1 MTVDLKRKVSFFII
15 ELILGITFGL
25 FAVSYSERLSDYT
38 DSIII
43 ALLFVYVISIIGI
56 AIPGYFFLK
65 FHGNKEVFVAAIFSS
80 TVWAFLSIFLYII
93 LAFFVNLSIL
103 QTRESGLIFPVIFGV
118 IGFNH
123 FAYNLKNN
131 TSP

>member
-43 ALLFVYVISIIGI
+43 ALLFVYFISIIGI

-80 TVWAFLSIFLYII
+80 TAWAFLSIFLYII

-103 QTRESGLIFPVIFGV
+103 QNRESGLIFPVIFGV